1 MVWAIQLIG
10 SHPEVQKKLH
20 EEMDEIFGDS
30 DRPATMAD
38 ISNMKYLECVM
49 KESLRLF
56 PSVAQMGRLVEE
68 DTDIGKISKD
78 RNFAKVSSYFSSH
91 PLTISLICNQTPNW
105 SVCPD
110 D

>member
-38 ISNMKYLECVM
+38 ISNMKYLECVV
-49 KESLRLF
+49 KESLRIC
-56 PSVAQMGRLVEE
+56 PSVPQIGRLVEE
-68 DTDIGKISKD
+68 DVNIGM
-78 RNFAKVSSYFSSH
+78 N
-91 PLTISLICNQTPNW
+91 N
-105 SVCPD
+105 
-110 D
+110 